1 MNDSQNYEK
10 LIQKKTEG
18 KILLSKTLLIILY
31 SVIAIVCVLLIIFL
45 GDANPLLFVL
55 SAVLEWLLITFSWK
69 LTQVEYEY
77 AIFEGVFVLSKILG
91 KLNRKDIFENDLSEA
106 TMVAPYSDQYK
117 KDVEAKGIDRV
128 IKSISSENAENIW
141 FILFE
146 RENGEKTVVLF
157 EADEKCLKLIRR
169 RCPRAVARVKFKECE
184 NTTLTDESEE

>member
-55 SAVLEWLLITFSWK
+55 AAVLEWLLITFSWK

-169 RCPRAVARVKFKECE
+169 RCPRAVARVKLKECE